1 MQTEI
6 RSLLG
11 SRVIGADG
19 EEIGKVGQ
27 VYLSDS
33 TGEPEWVT
41 VRTGLF
47 GVKQTF
53 VPLMNARRSGEEIRV
68 PFDKDTIKDAPN
80 IDLDGRLSLEEE
92 ARLYRHYGIRPT
104 GVPSQRTAVE
114 PGTGLSGHETHDE
127 DEGEGEGEDTAGTRT
142 ARVHIYKYVEV
153 EVTEE
158 TVPLEEDE
166 TVTSPVDYL
175 RSLRGKKRPEETGPD
190 RRERIEAERIEA
202 ERREPERM
210 PLDSGDY
217 MNEHDEDVPPP

>member
-27 VYLSDS
+27 VYLNDS

-47 GVKQTF
+47 GMRQTF

-80 IDLDGRLSLEEE
+80 IDVDGRLSLEEE

-104 GVPSQRTAVE
+104 GVPSQRTA
-114 PGTGLSGHETHDE
+114 GADMGRGGSDE
-127 DEGEGEGEDTAGTRT
+127 A
-142 ARVHIYKYVEV
+142 AHVHIHKYVEV
-153 EVTEE
+153 EEAMRLQGDQTA
-158 TVPLEEDE
+158 
-166 TVTSPVDYL
+166 TSPVDYL
-175 RSLRGKKRPEETGPD
+175 RSLRGKKRPEVAGQN
-190 RRERIEAERIEA
+190 RAERFEA
-202 ERREPERM
+202 ERREPDRM

-217 MNEHDEDVPPP
+217 SNEQDEDVPPP

>member
-47 GVKQTF
+47 GVRQTF

-80 IDLDGRLSLEEE
+80 IDIDGRLSLEEE

-104 GVPSQRTAVE
+104 GVPSQRTAE
-114 PGTGLSGHETHDE
+114 PGTRPGGHETHDE
-127 DEGEGEGEDTAGTRT
+127 GDDTNGT

-153 EVTEE
+153 EVVQES
-158 TVPLEEDE
+158 VPLEGEE
-166 TVTSPVDYL
+166 TAASPVDYL
-175 RSLRGKKRPEETGPD
+175 RSLRGKKRPEGAGQG
-190 RRERIEAERIEA
+190 RGERFEA

-217 MNEHDEDVPPP
+217 MNEHDEDAPPP

>member
-47 GVKQTF
+47 GMRQTF

-80 IDLDGRLSLEEE
+80 IDIDGRLSLEEE

-104 GVPSQRTAVE
+104 GVPSQRTAE
-114 PGTGLSGHETHDE
+114 PGTGFGGHETR
-127 DEGEGEGEDTAGTRT
+127 DEGEETAQ
-142 ARVHIYKYVEV
+142 VHIYKYVEV
-153 EVTEE
+153 EVAEE
-158 TVPLEEDE
+158 PVPLEGDQ
-166 TVTSPVDYL
+166 TATSPVDYL
-175 RSLRGKKRPEETGPD
+175 RSRRGKKRPEVAGQY
-190 RRERIEAERIEA
+190 RGERFEAER
-202 ERREPERM
+202 EPDRM

-217 MNEHDEDVPPP
+217 ANEQDDDVPPP

>member
-27 VYLSDS
+27 VYLSDT

-104 GVPSQRTAVE
+104 GVPSQRTAAE
-114 PGTGLSGHETHDE
+114 PGTGLGGHETHDE
-127 DEGEGEGEDTAGTRT
+127 GEDTTGSGT
-142 ARVHIYKYVEV
+142 AHVHIYKYVEV
-153 EVTEE
+153 EVTEK
-158 TVPLEEDE
+158 TVPLEGGE

-175 RSLRGKKRPEETGPD
+175 RSLRGKKRPEEVGRD
-190 RRERIEAERIEA
+190 RREQIEA

-210 PLDSGDY
+210 PLDSCDY
-217 MNEHDEDVPPP
+217 MNEQDEDVPPP

>member
-104 GVPSQRTAVE
+104 GVPSQRTAE
-114 PGTGLSGHETHDE
+114 PGTRLSGHETHDE
-127 DEGEGEGEDTAGTRT
+127 GDEGDEMTRT
-142 ARVHIYKYVEV
+142 AHVHIYKYVEV
-153 EVTEE
+153 EVVQE
-158 TVPLEEDE
+158 TVPLEGEG
-166 TVTSPVDYL
+166 TAASPVDYL
-175 RSLRGKKRPEETGPD
+175 RSLRGKKRPEGAGQG
-190 RRERIEAERIEA
+190 RGERFEA